1 MNLNNRLSKLERRG
15 KPAPKIVVIFPDD
28 SPEQTTAK
36 QQAANRAKNGVIIRV
51 KQDRK

>member
-15 KPAPKIVVIFPDD
+15 KPAPKIVVIFPEDD
-28 SPEQTTAK
+28 PEQTAAK
-36 QQAANRAKNGVIIRV
+36 IAAANRAENGVIIRV